1 MRYYLNEKL
10 TTFLFVTYFLFWGF
24 LIGFLTFAALKS
36 GNFVKLLAVICAG
49 LACSAV
55 MIFQDTPRS
64 N

>member
-1 MRYYLNEKL
+1 MRYYLNEKT
-10 TTFLFVTYFLFWGF
+10 TTFLFVAYFLFWGF
-24 LIGFLTFAALKS
+24 LIGFLTFAALQS

-55 MIFQDTPRS
+55 MKFQDTPKS

>member
-1 MRYYLNEKL
+1 MRYYLDEKL
-10 TTFLFVTYFLFWGF
+10 TTLLFVTYFLFWGF
-24 LIGFLTFAALKS
+24 LIGFLTFAALES

-64 N
+64 S

>member
-24 LIGFLTFAALKS
+24 LIGFLTFAALES

-55 MIFQDTPRS
+55 MIFQDTPKS

>member
-10 TTFLFVTYFLFWGF
+10 TTFLFVSYFLFWGF
-24 LIGFLTFAALKS
+24 LIGFLTFSALES
-36 GNFVKLLAVICAG
+36 GSFVKLLAVICAG

-55 MIFQDTPRS
+55 MIFQDTPSS